1 MLAKTFSATLRGMK
15 PIKIE
20 VEIDAVR
27 GAPKLIIIGLPNKA
41 IDEAKERIT
50 AALLNCDVRPKSKRT
65 VINLAPANL
74 KKSDNAIEF
83 AIVVALLKLYHKV
96 KIDTDESIFLGELS
110 LDGSLKPITG
120 ALPLVIAA
128 KEMGFKAVFLPH
140 ANLKEVNIIK
150 DIKIYPVKHL
160 RQFIAFASGEDGK
173 AIKSARLRTFASQ
186 KQTYP
191 LDFADIRGQQQ
202 AKRALEIC
210 AAGGHNLIMVGP
222 PGAGKSLLAKTFPS
236 ILPPLT
242 EQEAIEVTK
251 IFSIAGLTSRQG
263 LITTRPFRSP
273 HHTISQAGLVGG
285 GSNLKPGE
293 ISLAHRG
300 VLFLDEIPEF
310 SRTALEALR
319 QPMEDGVVTIAR
331 AVGSARY
338 PASFSLVAAANPCPC
353 GYYGSKQKKCHCTP
367 QAIERY
373 RQRLSGPVL
382 DRIDV
387 KLQVDAVDI
396 KALTTREKNQN
407 ETSAQIRQRVIEAK
421 QHQLKRYQQTPY
433 LTNSELL
440 SKDVRRFCQL
450 TNKANQLLTQATQTL
465 ALSAR
470 GYFKVI
476 KVAQTIADLIGEQ
489 NIKAEFISEAL
500 QYR

>member
-1 MLAKTFSATLRGMK
+1 MLAKTFSATLRGMD
-15 PIKIE
+15 PVKIE

-50 AALLNCDVRPKSKRT
+50 ASLLNCDIRPKSRRT

-83 AIVVALLKLYHKV
+83 AIVVALLKLYGKV
-96 KIDTDESIFLGELS
+96 KIDTDQAIFLGELS

-128 KEMGFKAVFLPH
+128 KEMGFEAVFLPK
-140 ANLKEVNIIK
+140 ANLNEVNIIK
-150 DIKIYPVKHL
+150 GIKIYPVDHL
-160 RQFIAFASGEDGK
+160 RRFITFADKKDPK
-173 AIKSARLRTFASQ
+173 AIKPACLRTFASQ
-186 KQTYP
+186 KQVYS
-191 LDFADIRGQQQ
+191 LDFADIKGQPQ

-251 IFSIAGLTSRQG
+251 IFSIAGLTHQTG

-310 SRTALEALR
+310 SRAALEALR

-331 AVGSARY
+331 AAGSARY
-338 PASFSLVAAANPCPC
+338 PASFSLIAAANPCPC
-353 GYYGSKQKKCHCTP
+353 GYFGSKQKKCRCTP
-367 QAIERY
+367 QVIERY

-387 KLQVDAVDI
+387 KLHVDAVDI
-396 KALTTREKNQN
+396 KALTEKEKSQN
-407 ETSAQIRQRVIEAK
+407 ETSAQIRKRVIKAR
-421 QHQLKRYQQTPY
+421 QRQLKRYQGTPY
-433 LTNSELL
+433 LTNSELI
-440 SKDVRRFCQL
+440 SKDVRRLLKL
-450 TNKANQLLTQATQTL
+450 TNGANQLLTQAATNL

-470 GYFKVI
+470 SYFKII
-476 KVAQTIADLIGEQ
+476 KVAQTIADLAGEEVIQ
-489 NIKAEFISEAL
+489 REFISEAL

>member
-1 MLAKTFSATLRGMK
+1 MLAKTFSATLRGLE

-20 VEIDAVR
+20 VEVDAVR
-27 GAPKLIIIGLPNKA
+27 GAPKLIIIGLPSKA

-50 AALLNCDVRPKSKRT
+50 AALINCGIRPKSKRT

-74 KKSDNAIEF
+74 KKSDNAVEF
-83 AIVVALLKLYHKV
+83 AIVVALLKLYGKV
-96 KIDTDESIFLGELS
+96 KIETDKAIFLGELS
-110 LDGSLKPITG
+110 LDGTLKSITG

-128 KEMGFKAVFLPH
+128 KEMGFESIFLPK
-140 ANLKEVNIIK
+140 ANLNEVNIIK

-160 RQFIAFASGEDGK
+160 AQFIALASGKDKK
-173 AIKSARLRTFASQ
+173 AIKPAPLRTFASQ

-191 LDFADIRGQQQ
+191 LDFADIKGQEQ

-251 IFSIAGLTSRQG
+251 IFSIAGLTDKQG

-331 AVGSARY
+331 AAGSARY
-338 PASFSLVAAANPCPC
+338 PASFTLIAAANPCPC
-353 GYYGSKQKKCHCTP
+353 GYFGSKQKKCRCSP
-367 QAIERY
+367 LIIERY
-373 RQRLSGPVL
+373 HQKLSGPVL

-387 KLQVDAVDI
+387 RLHVDAVKL
-396 KALTTREKNQN
+396 KALTAKDKGKN
-407 ETSAQIRQRVIEAK
+407 ESSVQIRKRVIKARK
-421 QHQLKRYQQTPY
+421 RQLKRYQNTPY
-433 LTNSELL
+433 LTNSELM
-440 SKDVRRFCQL
+440 SKDVKHFLKL
-450 TNKANQLLTQATQTL
+450 TDSADRLLTQATTNL
-465 ALSAR
+465 NLSAR
-470 GYFKVI
+470 SYFKVI
-476 KVAQTIADLIGEQ
+476 KVAQTIADLAGKDKIE
-489 NIKAEFISEAL
+489 AEFISEAL

>member
-1 MLAKTFSATLRGMK
+1 MLAKTFSATLRGLE

-20 VEIDAVR
+20 VEVDAVR

-50 AALLNCDVRPKSKRT
+50 AALLNCGIRPKSKRT

-74 KKSDNAIEF
+74 KKSDNALEF
-83 AIVVALLKLYHKV
+83 AIVVALLKLYDKV
-96 KIDTDESIFLGELS
+96 KMETDKTIFLGELS

-128 KEMGFKAVFLPH
+128 KEMGFESVFLPK
-140 ANLKEVNIIK
+140 ANLNEVNIIK
-150 DIKIYPVKHL
+150 DIKLYPVDHL
-160 RQFIAFASGEDGK
+160 NRFISFASGKDNNVK
-173 AIKSARLRTFASQ
+173 PAPLKTFASQ
-186 KQTYP
+186 KQTHP
-191 LDFADIRGQQQ
+191 LDFADIKGQEQ

-251 IFSIAGLTSRQG
+251 IFSIAGLTHKQG

-310 SRTALEALR
+310 SRTALESLR

-331 AVGSARY
+331 AAGSARY
-338 PASFSLVAAANPCPC
+338 PASFTLIAAANPCPC
-353 GYYGSKQKKCHCTP
+353 GYFGSKQKKCRCSP
-367 QAIERY
+367 LIIERY
-373 RQRLSGPVL
+373 RQKLSGPVL

-387 KLQVDAVDI
+387 RLHVDAV
-396 KALTTREKNQN
+396 KLKSLTTKDKGKSES
-407 ETSAQIRQRVIEAK
+407 SAQIRKRVVKARK
-421 QHQLKRYQQTPY
+421 QQLKRYHKTSY
-433 LTNSELL
+433 LTNSELM
-440 SKDVRRFCQL
+440 SKDVKRFLKL
-450 TNKANQLLTQATQTL
+450 TDSADKLLTQATASL
-465 ALSAR
+465 GLSAR
-470 GYFKVI
+470 SYFKII
-476 KVAQTIADLIGEQ
+476 KVAQTIADLAGKNKIET
-489 NIKAEFISEAL
+489 EFISEAL

>member
-1 MLAKTFSATLRGMK
+1 MLAKTFSATLRGME

-27 GAPKLIIIGLPNKA
+27 GAPKFIIIGLPNKA

-50 AALLNCDVRPKSKRT
+50 AALLHCGIRPKSKRT
-65 VINLAPANL
+65 VVNLAPANL

-83 AIVVALLKLYHKV
+83 AIIVALLQLYQKIKLN
-96 KIDTDESIFLGELS
+96 TDAAIFLGELS
-110 LDGSLKPITG
+110 LDGSLRPIRG

-128 KEMGFKAVFLPH
+128 KEMGFKSVFLPQ
-140 ANLKEVNIIK
+140 ANELEVNIIHG
-150 DIKIYPVKHL
+150 IKIYPVKHL
-160 RQFIAFASGEDGK
+160 NDFIAFANHRAS
-173 AIKSARLRTFASQ
+173 ALKSLRPHKFSQ
-186 KQTYP
+186 TQMKHT
-191 LDFADIRGQQQ
+191 LDFADIRGQTQ

-210 AAGGHNLIMVGP
+210 AAGGHNLMMIGP

-242 EQEAIEVTK
+242 EREAIEVTK
-251 IFSIAGLTSRQG
+251 IFSIAGLTYKTG
-263 LITTRPFRSP
+263 LIHQRPFRNP

-310 SRTALEALR
+310 SRAALEALR

-331 AVGSARY
+331 AAGSARY
-338 PASFSLVAAANPCPC
+338 PASFILLAAANPCPC
-353 GYYGSKQKKCHCTP
+353 GYYGFKQKRCHCSP
-367 QAIERY
+367 LAIARY
-373 RQRLSGPVL
+373 QQRLSGPVL

-387 KLQVDAVDI
+387 KLSVAAVAI
-396 KALTTREKNQN
+396 KALTKKEKQAN
-407 ETSAQIRQRVIEAK
+407 ETSAEIRQRVIQAR
-421 QHQLKRYQQTPY
+421 QRQLKRYRSTDY
-433 LTNSELL
+433 LTNSALL
-440 SKDVRRFCQL
+440 SKDIEKYCHL
-450 TNKANQLLTQATQTL
+450 TEAANQLLSEATKRL
-465 ALSAR
+465 GLSAR
-470 GYFKVI
+470 SYFKVI
-476 KVAQTIADLIGEQ
+476 KVAKTIADLAGVNRIETD
-489 NIKAEFISEAL
+489 FIAEAL